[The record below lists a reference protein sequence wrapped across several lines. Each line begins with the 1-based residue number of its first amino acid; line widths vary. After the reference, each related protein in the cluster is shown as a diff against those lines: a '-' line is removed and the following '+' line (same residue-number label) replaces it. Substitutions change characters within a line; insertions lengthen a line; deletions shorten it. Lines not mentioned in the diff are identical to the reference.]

1 MFTSP
6 AMLTPPAMITPDRIF
21 MKRIC
26 VFCGSSLGNR
36 EAYRQSATAMG
47 RELAS
52 RGIGLVYGGGNVGL
66 MGVVADAVLA
76 GGGEVIGVIPR
87 SLAEREIAHIG
98 VTDLRVVDS
107 MHTRK
112 AMMAELSDAFVAMPG
127 GVGTFEEFF
136 EVVTWTQLGLHR
148 KPCGLLN
155 SSGFYTPLV
164 AFIDQAVTEGFIKPI
179 HRASIVV
186 DTEPAALLD
195 ALASVVLPDV
205 PKWIRRDET

>member
-1 MFTSP
+1 
-6 AMLTPPAMITPDRIF
+6 

-26 VFCGSSLGNR
+26 VFCGSSPGNQPIYR
-36 EAYRQSATAMG
+36 EAAIAMG
-47 RELAS
+47 TLLAE

-66 MGVVADAVLA
+66 MGIVADAVLA
-76 GGGEVIGVIPR
+76 GGGDVIGVIPR
-87 SLAEREIAHIG
+87 SLADREVAHLG

-112 AMMAELSDAFVAMPG
+112 AMMADLSDAFIAMPG

-136 EVVTWTQLGLHR
+136 EAVTWTQLGLHR

-155 SSGFYTPLV
+155 VAGFYTPL
-164 AFIDQAVTEGFIKPI
+164 ALFIDQAVSEGFIKPI
-179 HRASIVV
+179 HRAAIVV
-186 DTEPAALLD
+186 DSDPARLLTSLD
-195 ALASVVLPDV
+195 KIELPDV